1 MQIGI
6 RAVIAPSFGEIFY
19 SNCFNNGLLAAK
31 VSRED
36 GEAILEAVS
45 GGKPV
50 SLTIDVASRT
60 ISDGSREW
68 PFELSDRHR
77 EMLLEGLDMVGS
89 TLKDLDKI
97 QAFRRQ
103 HEAAFPWMAG
113 LAGKAKERLER
124 EG

>member
-6 RAVIAPSFGEIFY
+6 QAVIAPSFGEIFY

-50 SLTIDVASRT
+50 SLTIDVANRT

-68 PFELSDRHR
+68 SFELSDRHR
-77 EMLLEGLDMVGS
+77 EMLFEGLDMVGS

>member
-1 MQIGI
+1 M
-6 RAVIAPSFGEIFY
+6 
-19 SNCFNNGLLAAK
+19 
-31 VSRED
+31 
-36 GEAILEAVS
+36 
-45 GGKPV
+45 
-50 SLTIDVASRT
+50 ASRT